1 MVKSLALMFSTA
13 VIFQNIA
20 FLTSTIITRF
30 QVGAAL
36 SAKAWWITFVK
47 VLADPSVSGVE
58 HFSSGALAKRSNWSL
73 DAAIG
78 ASVPITINV
87 VTAGTFIGAIGTV
100 QFVITDLLDVHAM
113 SRFKTGTLPFSGSTR
128 GIGCSAPVFGGFVG
142 TIATIVLPITDIAF
156 ENTFFVVAF
165 EVIIGAIHQSTR
177 TGFVRVI
184 LAIRG
189 SVTIPS
195 LRNTDTGLFTFELF
209 VRTLIWRHTRTT

>member
-1 MVKSLALMFSTA
+1 MIYRFAMMF
-13 VIFQNIA
+13 IFQNIA
-20 FLTSTIITRF
+20 FLTSAIITGL

-36 SAKAWWITFVK
+36 SAKAWRITFVK

-113 SRFKTGTLPFSGSTR
+113 SRFKTGTLPFSRSTR
-128 GIGCSAPVFGGFVG
+128 GIGCSASVFGGFVG
-142 TIATIVLPITDIAF
+142 TVAT
-156 ENTFFVVAF
+156 
-165 EVIIGAIHQSTR
+165 S
-177 TGFVRVI
+177 
-184 LAIRG
+184 
-189 SVTIPS
+189 SSPS
-195 LRNTDTGLFTFELF
+195 QT
-209 VRTLIWRHTRTT
+209 